1 MVTYFIREIVQA
13 MQDIF
18 AGVKLEE
25 LKRGK
30 IGKHVDKYFTGKLT
44 VSF

>member
-13 MQDIF
+13 MQDVF

-44 VSF
+44 VSL